1 MEETEMVVVVSPPPA
16 LLKDCSTDVEWEW
29 AGREDPRRVG
39 SLPKSRQLLPT
50 MGVGR
55 LEARGCLLWEEVEEG
70 EEEGVWGL

>member
-1 MEETEMVVVVSPPPA
+1 MVVEMEMEVVESPPLA

-29 AGREDPRRVG
+29 AGREDPRKVG

-50 MGVGR
+50 MGVGPP
-55 LEARGCLLWEEVEEG
+55 EAQECLLWEVE